1 MRACIIQHACF
12 HKCSLQPAEDARD
25 HGQREEAGGDRGSSR
40 SGAAAG
46 VLILT
51 LMIILTMIPLQLLC
65 FVLSEFLTAVN
76 CSCLHWHGTWLL
88 SVL

>member
-1 MRACIIQHACF
+1 MHACVIQHACF

-25 HGQREEAGGDRGSSR
+25 HGQHEEAGGDHGSSR

-46 VLILT
+46 VLILK
-51 LMIILTMIPLQLLC
+51 LMIILTMILLQLLC
-65 FVLSEFLTAVN
+65 FVLSEAVN